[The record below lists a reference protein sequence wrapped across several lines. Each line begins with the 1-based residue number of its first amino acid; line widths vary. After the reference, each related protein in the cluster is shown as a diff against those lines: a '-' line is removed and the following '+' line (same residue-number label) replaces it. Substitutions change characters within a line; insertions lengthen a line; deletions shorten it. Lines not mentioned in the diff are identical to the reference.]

1 MGCGCCIVTFRDEVE
16 DEILSYINLI
26 KSHER
31 NKKNLIY
38 EIKKDLSKRAAVVE
52 KYNYPYRKE
61 DVKKT
66 VNIYKN
72 YIYQKFKGNVELL
85 EDKIKSKQKKEKEIK
100 NKIKED
106 DKKITLKDKINY
118 NTIEFEKDKKLDEN
132 KKEQK
137 INNNDNKKIN
147 DNIENIVSSKKE
159 KESKNIDN
167 AIKSD
172 LQPMLEDKIK
182 NNSEQ
187 DESEN
192 QKKSFDNI
200 KNNPLPKEENSQ
212 VELKDKINNNNNNK
226 NLRYGENEEEK
237 EKAIE
242 ENNKDNIEKRSIKI
256 I

>member
-61 DVKKT
+61 DVKQT

-85 EDKIKSKQKKEKEIK
+85 EDKIKSKEKKEKEIK

-172 LQPMLEDKIK
+172 LQPMLEDKIR

-212 VELKDKINNNNNNK
+212 VELKDKINNNNK

>member
-167 AIKSD
+167 ALKSD

-212 VELKDKINNNNNNK
+212 VELKDKINNNNK

>member
-85 EDKIKSKQKKEKEIK
+85 EDKIKSKEKKEKEIK

-137 INNNDNKKIN
+137 INNNDNIKIN
-147 DNIENIVSSKKE
+147 DNIENVVSSKKE

-172 LQPMLEDKIK
+172 LHPMLEDKIK

-212 VELKDKINNNNNNK
+212 VELKDKINNNNK

>member
-85 EDKIKSKQKKEKEIK
+85 EDKIKSKEKKEKEIK

-212 VELKDKINNNNNNK
+212 VELKDKINNNNK

>member
-61 DVKKT
+61 DVKQT

-85 EDKIKSKQKKEKEIK
+85 EDKIKSKEKKEKEIK

-172 LQPMLEDKIK
+172 LQPMLEDKVRG
-182 NNSEQ
+182 NSEQ

>member
-200 KNNPLPKEENSQ
+200 KNNSLPKEENSQ
-212 VELKDKINNNNNNK
+212 VELKDKINNNNK

>member
-85 EDKIKSKQKKEKEIK
+85 EDKIKSKEKKEKEIK

>member
-85 EDKIKSKQKKEKEIK
+85 EDKIKSKEKKEKEIK

-200 KNNPLPKEENSQ
+200 KNNPLLKEENSQ
-212 VELKDKINNNNNNK
+212 VELKDKINNNNK

>member
-85 EDKIKSKQKKEKEIK
+85 EDKIKSKEKKEKEIK

-132 KKEQK
+132 KKEHK
-137 INNNDNKKIN
+137 INNNDNIKIN
-147 DNIENIVSSKKE
+147 E
-159 KESKNIDN
+159 KESNNIDN

-187 DESEN
+187 DESVN

-212 VELKDKINNNNNNK
+212 VELKDKINNNNK

-242 ENNKDNIEKRSIKI
+242 ENNKDDIEKRSIKI
-256 I
+256 M

>member
-212 VELKDKINNNNNNK
+212 VELKDKINNNNK

>member
-26 KSHER
+26 KIHER

-85 EDKIKSKQKKEKEIK
+85 EDKIKSKEKKEKEIK

-106 DKKITLKDKINY
+106 DKIITLKDKINY

-167 AIKSD
+167 ALKSD

-212 VELKDKINNNNNNK
+212 VELKDKINNNNK

>member
-106 DKKITLKDKINY
+106 DKKISLKDKINY

-192 QKKSFDNI
+192 QKKFFDNI

-212 VELKDKINNNNNNK
+212 VELKDKINNNNK

>member
-85 EDKIKSKQKKEKEIK
+85 EDKIKSKEKKEKEIK

-167 AIKSD
+167 ALKSD
-172 LQPMLEDKIK
+172 LQPMLEDKIR

-212 VELKDKINNNNNNK
+212 VELKDKINNNNK

>member
-200 KNNPLPKEENSQ
+200 KNNSLPKEENSQ

>member
-16 DEILSYINLI
+16 GEILSYINLI

-31 NKKNLIY
+31 NKKSLIF
-38 EIKKDLSKRAAVVE
+38 EIQKDLSKRAAVVE

-212 VELKDKINNNNNNK
+212 VELKDKINNNNK

>member
-31 NKKNLIY
+31 NNKNLIY

-85 EDKIKSKQKKEKEIK
+85 EDKIKSKEKKEKEIK

-118 NTIEFEKDKKLDEN
+118 NTIEFEKDNKLDEN

-212 VELKDKINNNNNNK
+212 VKLKDKINNNNK

>member
-31 NKKNLIY
+31 NNKNLIY

-85 EDKIKSKQKKEKEIK
+85 EDKIKSKEKKEKEIK

-212 VELKDKINNNNNNK
+212 VELKDKINNNNK

>member
-85 EDKIKSKQKKEKEIK
+85 EDKIKSKEKKEKEIK

-200 KNNPLPKEENSQ
+200 KNNSLPKEENSQ
-212 VELKDKINNNNNNK
+212 VELKDKINNNNK

>member
-85 EDKIKSKQKKEKEIK
+85 EDKIKSKEKKEKEIK

-212 VELKDKINNNNNNK
+212 VELKDKINNNNK

-242 ENNKDNIEKRSIKI
+242 ENNKDDIEKRSIKI
-256 I
+256 M

>member
-16 DEILSYINLI
+16 DEILSYIKLI

-31 NKKNLIY
+31 NKKSLIF
-38 EIKKDLSKRAAVVE
+38 EIQKDLSKRAAVVE

-212 VELKDKINNNNNNK
+212 VELKDKINNNNK

>member
-192 QKKSFDNI
+192 QKKFFDNI

-212 VELKDKINNNNNNK
+212 VELKDKINNNNK

>member
-85 EDKIKSKQKKEKEIK
+85 EDKIKSKEKKEKEIK

-147 DNIENIVSSKKE
+147 DNIENVVSSKKE

-212 VELKDKINNNNNNK
+212 VELKDKINNNNK

>member
-31 NKKNLIY
+31 NNKNLIY

-85 EDKIKSKQKKEKEIK
+85 EDKIKSKEKKEKEIK

-212 VELKDKINNNNNNK
+212 VKLKDKINNNNK

>member
-61 DVKKT
+61 DVKQT

-85 EDKIKSKQKKEKEIK
+85 EDKIKSKEKKEKEIK

-212 VELKDKINNNNNNK
+212 VELKDKINNNNK

>member
-61 DVKKT
+61 DVKQT

-85 EDKIKSKQKKEKEIK
+85 EDKIKSKEKKEKEIK

-200 KNNPLPKEENSQ
+200 KNNSLPKEENSQ
-212 VELKDKINNNNNNK
+212 VELKDKINNNNK

-242 ENNKDNIEKRSIKI
+242 ENNKDNIEKSSIKI

>member
-85 EDKIKSKQKKEKEIK
+85 EDKIKSKEKKEKEIK

-172 LQPMLEDKIK
+172 LQPMLEDKIR

-212 VELKDKINNNNNNK
+212 VELKDKINNNNK
-226 NLRYGENEEEK
+226 NFRYGENEEEK

>member
-85 EDKIKSKQKKEKEIK
+85 EDKIKSKEKKEKEIK

-159 KESKNIDN
+159 KESQNIDN

-212 VELKDKINNNNNNK
+212 VELKDKINNNNK

>member
-85 EDKIKSKQKKEKEIK
+85 EDKIKSKEKKEKEIK

-187 DESEN
+187 DESVN

-200 KNNPLPKEENSQ
+200 KNNSLPKEENSQ
-212 VELKDKINNNNNNK
+212 VELKDKINNNNK

>member
-85 EDKIKSKQKKEKEIK
+85 EDKIKSKEKKEKEIK

-192 QKKSFDNI
+192 QKKFFDNI

-212 VELKDKINNNNNNK
+212 VELKDKINNNNK

>member
-85 EDKIKSKQKKEKEIK
+85 EDKIKSKEKKEKEIK

-106 DKKITLKDKINY
+106 DKIITLKDKINY

-167 AIKSD
+167 ALKSD

-212 VELKDKINNNNNNK
+212 VELKDKINNNNK

>member
-31 NKKNLIY
+31 NKKSLLF
-38 EIKKDLSKRAAVVE
+38 EIQKDLSKRAAVVE

-72 YIYQKFKGNVELL
+72 YIYHKFKGNVELL
-85 EDKIKSKQKKEKEIK
+85 EDKIKSKEIK
-100 NKIKED
+100 SKIKDD
-106 DKKITLKDKINY
+106 DKKITLKDKIIY
-118 NTIEFEKDKKLDEN
+118 NTIEFEEDKKVDEN

-147 DNIENIVSSKKE
+147 ENIQNIKSSKKE

-172 LQPMLEDKIK
+172 LHPMLEDKIK
-182 NNSEQ
+182 NHSEQ

-192 QKKSFDNI
+192 QKKSFEKIKDNS
-200 KNNPLPKEENSQ
+200 LPREDNSQ
-212 VELKDKINNNNNNK
+212 VELKDKINNNIK
-226 NLRYGENEEEK
+226 NLRYGKNEDEK
-237 EKAIE
+237 EISKK
-242 ENNKDNIEKRSIKI
+242 ENNKDNIEKKSIKI

>member
-85 EDKIKSKQKKEKEIK
+85 EDKIKSKEKKEKEIK

-147 DNIENIVSSKKE
+147 DNIENIVSTKE
-159 KESKNIDN
+159 TESKTIDN
-167 AIKSD
+167 ALKSD

-192 QKKSFDNI
+192 QKKFFDNI

-212 VELKDKINNNNNNK
+212 VELKDKINNNNK

-237 EKAIE
+237 EKAIK
-242 ENNKDNIEKRSIKI
+242 ENNKDNIEKSSIKI